1 MTTYYDMFPDRWL
14 KAAMLK
20 GKERTVTVKALTN
33 EAQLKP
39 DGKTEQ
45 VWVLSFEKTEKEL
58 GLNKT
63 NARLLFALLGEHTSE
78 WIGKRV
84 TLAPEPDKSGMSDD
98 GLCIRVVGSPDLKQ
112 PIEVAVKGAMGK
124 RLKRVLRPTADGAA

>member
-1 MTTYYDMFPDRWL
+1 MYPDRWL

-20 GKERTVTVKALTN
+20 GKERTVTVKELKN

-45 VWVLSFEKTEKEL
+45 VWILSFEKTDKEL

-63 NARLLFALLGEHTSE
+63 NARLLFALLGETTE
-78 WIGKRV
+78 DWIGKRV
-84 TLAPEPDKSGMSDD
+84 TLAPETDKSGMSDD
-98 GLCIRVVGSPDLKQ
+98 GLCIRVVGSPDIKA

-124 RLKRVLRPTADGAA
+124 RLKRTLRPTEHHE